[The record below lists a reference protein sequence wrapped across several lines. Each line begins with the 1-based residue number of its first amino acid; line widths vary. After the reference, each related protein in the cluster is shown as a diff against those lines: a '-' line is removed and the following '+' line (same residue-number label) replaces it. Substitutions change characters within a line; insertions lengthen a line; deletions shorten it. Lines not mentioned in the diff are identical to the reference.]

1 MTIPPNGP
9 NGTHARLGADPG
21 HEGSDQRI
29 AARSLA
35 VVRVLLLPIVLAGD
49 RLVSH
54 PTVGTRHFDLV
65 LGIACGYCLMVLA
78 EAWRPGGPRLPVG
91 VVLTCDLL
99 LVGALT
105 YESGGAFSQLH
116 AASLALPL
124 AAALLLAPRRTAA
137 VAVAT
142 GIVYLLVA
150 VTHPAT
156 HGTKRST

>member
-1 MTIPPNGP
+1 M
-9 NGTHARLGADPG
+9 
-21 HEGSDQRI
+21 
-29 AARSLA
+29 
-35 VVRVLLLPIVLAGD
+35 
-49 RLVSH
+49 
-54 PTVGTRHFDLV
+54 
-65 LGIACGYCLMVLA
+65 
-78 EAWRPGGPRLPVG
+78 
-91 VVLTCDLL
+91 
-99 LVGALT
+99 GALT